1 MPFRLTQNIIDG
13 FGVTGVEGEFGSSH
27 TTILLKTLLGVFRI
41 ACEITMQLLR
51 DNKDT
56 LMSVLDAFVHD
67 PLVEWTDEQKKNV
80 NLEKRQRSIANV
92 KQPPETV
99 KNMVLPE
106 TDLRKLALN
115 ALAPIARKLK
125 GLRTKGSTK
134 ELNVN
139 SLVEVLIQEA
149 IDPQNLVGELRP
161 RIS

>member
-1 MPFRLTQNIIDG
+1 
-13 FGVTGVEGEFGSSH
+13 VTGVEGEFDSSQA
-27 TTILLKTLLGVFRI
+27 TTLLTTWLGVFRI

-67 PLVEWTDEQKKNV
+67 PLVEWTDEQRKNV
-80 NLEKRQRSIANV
+80 NLEKRQRTIGNI

-99 KNMVLPE
+99 KNTVLPE

-125 GLRTKGSTK
+125 GLRTKNSTK

-149 IDPQNLVGELRP
+149 IDPQNLVSELKP

>member
-1 MPFRLTQNIIDG
+1 
-13 FGVTGVEGEFGSSH
+13 
-27 TTILLKTLLGVFRI
+27 
-41 ACEITMQLLR
+41 MQLLR

-67 PLVEWTDEQKKNV
+67 PLVEWTDEQRKNV
-80 NLEKRQRSIANV
+80 NLEKRQRTIGNI

-99 KNMVLPE
+99 KNTVLPE

-125 GLRTKGSTK
+125 GLRTKNSTK

-149 IDPQNLVGELRP
+149 IDPQNLVSELKP